1 MTSENPVL
9 DEGTPAPVADKT
21 TPYIDERTG
30 VTIDPSRDENVTE
43 FARATLTGFYM
54 DQQETVQERYSRAAK
69 CYSSNPEHAQRLYEG
84 VSKGYFMFASPP
96 LSNATLPG
104 EKMRGLPISCF
115 LNEPDD
121 TVAGLIEHLKET
133 EWLTVMGGGVGGFW
147 NTRSESLK
155 SSGLTPFQNV
165 IDSLMGA
172 FSQGKCYAPGTEV
185 LTNKGW
191 RDLRHITK
199 KDMIAQVSDSG
210 VSSFTHPLDVICED
224 HDGELVE
231 ISGNGG
237 SFRLSVTP
245 NHSMV
250 IERENTSGWSGKLVK
265 VRADE
270 IKYHRNN
277 RHHVAARMQDS
288 GGSISPEERFLIALQ
303 ADGSICKKQTGE
315 QCGFKRVGFHL
326 KKQRKIDRLL
336 SILAQTGY
344 EFKKTPQGDAFDFQI
359 LVPTSKI
366 VSKNFV
372 DWVDLSEFDA
382 AKAEQF
388 MAEVRHWDATDRTD
402 DSFTF
407 MSVHEENS
415 DLIQAIAVMA
425 GYRTRKASQEDRG
438 ENKQTLHTIY
448 VRTKY
453 AAVGGDSIKKSTR
466 TYSGKVYCALVPE
479 GKLLV
484 RYKGQVSVCGN
495 TRRGSY
501 ASYVRIDH
509 PNFPEFLTIRTPTG
523 DEGRKCHGTGYHHG
537 AVIPDA
543 FMKAVEADG
552 DWDLIDPHSKEVKKT
567 VKARELWEQMLDV
580 RYRTGEP
587 YMFFEE
593 NAQAG
598 LHSALKVKGL
608 RVKASN
614 LCAEIML
621 PTTPDRTAVCCL
633 SSLNCETADE
643 WPPTL
648 IPDLIEMLDNILTIF
663 IENAPP
669 ELWRAV
675 ASAKAERSVGLGL
688 MGFHSYLQKNGIPFE
703 SQKARDINIELFH
716 RIKAEAEA
724 ASLVLGGQ
732 RGEPEDLKGTGRRN
746 AHLLAIA
753 PNANS
758 GILLGTSPSIEP
770 NSSNAYVHRT
780 RAGSFPVQ
788 NKHLMALLET
798 KGRNTPD
805 VWKQII
811 NSKGSVQELPFLSS
825 LEKMIFKTASE
836 LDQKWIVIHAAD
848 RQPYVCQGQSVNLFF
863 PAGYD
868 RNKFSYVHWL
878 AWKKGLKSL
887 YYVRTV
893 AGKRAD
899 NLSTQAERFEH
910 ATYKKER
917 LHKRV
922 WKGIKRAFTPRVDWG
937 RKGETEDEKALNV
950 DQELF
955 ENEQPQPIVVAG
967 CAINGDQIEVGGS
980 VPVTKSEITAE
991 DLANGPITGKKI
1003 DKSKDDIWA
1012 KAESGQESSCAA
1024 CEG

>member
-9 DEGTPAPVADKT
+9 DEGTPAPVADKKA
-21 TPYIDERTG
+21 PYVDERTG
-30 VTIDPSRDENVTE
+30 ITIDPSRDESITE

-54 DQQETVQERYSRAAK
+54 DQEETVQERYSRAAK
-69 CYSSNPEHAQRLYEG
+69 CYSSNPEHAQRLYDA

-172 FSQGKCYAPGTEV
+172 FSQGV
-185 LTNKGW
+185 
-191 RDLRHITK
+191 
-199 KDMIAQVSDSG
+199 
-210 VSSFTHPLDVICED
+210 
-224 HDGELVE
+224 
-231 ISGNGG
+231 
-237 SFRLSVTP
+237 
-245 NHSMV
+245 
-250 IERENTSGWSGKLVK
+250 
-265 VRADE
+265 
-270 IKYHRNN
+270 
-277 RHHVAARMQDS
+277 
-288 GGSISPEERFLIALQ
+288 
-303 ADGSICKKQTGE
+303 
-315 QCGFKRVGFHL
+315 
-326 KKQRKIDRLL
+326 
-336 SILAQTGY
+336 
-344 EFKKTPQGDAFDFQI
+344 
-359 LVPTSKI
+359 
-366 VSKNFV
+366 
-372 DWVDLSEFDA
+372 
-382 AKAEQF
+382 
-388 MAEVRHWDATDRTD
+388 
-402 DSFTF
+402 
-407 MSVHEENS
+407 
-415 DLIQAIAVMA
+415 
-425 GYRTRKASQEDRG
+425 
-438 ENKQTLHTIY
+438 
-448 VRTKY
+448 
-453 AAVGGDSIKKSTR
+453 
-466 TYSGKVYCALVPE
+466 
-479 GKLLV
+479 
-484 RYKGQVSVCGN
+484 

-501 ASYVRIDH
+501 ASYVRVDH

-537 AVIPDA
+537 AVIPNA

-598 LHSALKVKGL
+598 LHPALKAKGL
-608 RVKASN
+608 SVKASN
-614 LCAEIML
+614 LCSEIML

-663 IENAPP
+663 IENAPS

-746 AHLLAIA
+746 AHLIAIA

-770 NSSNAYVHRT
+770 SASNAYVHRT

-788 NKHLMALLET
+788 NKHLMALLEI
-798 KGRNTPD
+798 KGKNTPD
-805 VWKQII
+805 VWKLII
-811 NSKGSVQELPFLSS
+811 NSKGSVQELPFLTDD
-825 LEKMIFKTASE
+825 EKSVYKTASE

-910 ATYKKER
+910 ATYKKEG

-922 WKGIKRAFTPRVDWG
+922 WKGIKRMFVPRVDWS

-967 CAINGDQIEVGGS
+967 CAINGDQIEVGGKTIELKTGS
-980 VPVTKSEITAE
+980 IYAKKIVAKSMAVE
-991 DLANGPITGKKI
+991 KI

-1012 KAESGQESSCAA
+1012 KAESGQESSCTS